1 MRKKQKKLKAYYL
14 PTAVIFQTIK
24 DGVTAMAEKQKH
36 IPLRKCMGCQEMLP
50 KQSLIRIV
58 KDSEGIKLDP
68 TGKADGRGAYLCGK
82 GDCLKRVIKS
92 RRLDKVL
99 HSQIPAEIYTKLE
112 ELSSNMEVR

>member
-1 MRKKQKKLKAYYL
+1 
-14 PTAVIFQTIK
+14 
-24 DGVTAMAEKQKH
+24 MAEKQKH

-58 KDSEGIKLDP
+58 KDSEGIRLDP

-82 GDCLKRVIKS
+82 ADCLKRVIKS

-99 HSQIPAEIYTKLE
+99 HTQIPAEIYTKLE